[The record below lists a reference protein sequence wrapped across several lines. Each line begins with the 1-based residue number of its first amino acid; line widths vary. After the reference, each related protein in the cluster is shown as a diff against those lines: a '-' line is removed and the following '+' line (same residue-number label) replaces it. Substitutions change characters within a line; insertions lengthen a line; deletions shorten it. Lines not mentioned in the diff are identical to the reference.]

1 MNKEF
6 TRVRSIK
13 DLTISSLLTIIGCA
27 LVALPTSTSINL
39 LGFFMIF
46 AGIILFMALRS
57 AYKDIETGNI
67 YKKTEYFFSQSMRQE
82 ISNAIASKPE
92 AIRITEEDK
101 GNGVRL
107 DIYHN
112 QKTGKAFLQLFEYVP
127 YKYEPCSRVYEYK
140 TAEINRLLK

>member
-67 YKKTEYFFSQSMRQE
+67 YKKTEYFFSQSMRQD
-82 ISNAIASKPE
+82 ISNAIA
-92 AIRITEEDK
+92 
-101 GNGVRL
+101 
-107 DIYHN
+107 
-112 QKTGKAFLQLFEYVP
+112 
-127 YKYEPCSRVYEYK
+127 
-140 TAEINRLLK
+140 